1 MKNKEKPRI
10 LVFIDWYSPGY
21 KAGGPVRSMVNLTAH
36 LSNEFDF
43 FIVTRD
49 SEYGEDIP
57 YDSVNSDAWNDLSP
71 GVKVW
76 YSSAGT
82 PSLKLWKRLID
93 ETKPSVVYING
104 IYSPKF
110 SLLPLIAARR
120 MKCQKIIV
128 APRGMLGAGAIEIHS
143 LKKRSFLKFM
153 KAFKL
158 YRNLIWHVTAKS
170 ESDEVLKEIDKK
182 AEIII
187 ASNLPTQN
195 RNIFNLTFIEKK
207 QGELKLCFISRIS
220 RKKNLLYA
228 LDSLMLTSEDLKIIF
243 DLFGPIDDLEHW
255 KSCLEIISKLPKNI
269 EVNYRGVMDPQQIDS
284 TFREYHAFFF
294 PTKHENFG
302 HVILESL
309 MVGRPVVI
317 SDQTPWRN
325 LSDTKSGWDLPL
337 SDPSGFSSSLETLA
351 AMGQEEYNE
360 WCKGAWELG
369 QSVVNDESVVEK
381 YRKMLEG
388 ERWKGERG
396 EKGKR

>member
-49 SEYGEDIP
+49 SEYGEDVP

-93 ETKPSVVYING
+93 EIKPSVVYING

-128 APRGMLGAGAIEIHS
+128 APRGMLAASAVHVKRW
-143 LKKRSFLKFM
+143 KKHVFLTVAKLINLFKDVSWHATNQKEADQIVTRLSANRSKIYEV
-153 KAFKL
+153 A
-158 YRNLIWHVTAKS
+158 NLPRVVNKKITNCH
-170 ESDEVLKEIDKK
+170 K
-182 AEIII
+182 AELELRLCSL
-187 ASNLPTQN
+187 ARVAP
-195 RNIFNLTFIEKK
+195 EK
-207 QGELKLCFISRIS
+207 
-220 RKKNLLYA
+220 NTLYA
-228 LDSLMLTSEDLKIIF
+228 IQCLSTIESSYKIVLDLYGQIYDSNYWQLCEK
-243 DLFGPIDDLEHW
+243 E
-255 KSCLEIISKLPKNI
+255 ISKLPSHLQ
-269 EVNYRGVMDPQQIDS
+269 VNYKGVVDS
-284 TFREYHAFFF
+284 EFIPDTLEKYHALFL
-294 PTKHENFG
+294 PSRGENFG

-309 MVGRPVVI
+309 MAGRPVLI

-325 LSDTKSGWDLPL
+325 LAGTKSGWDLPL
-337 SDPSGFSSSLETLA
+337 SDPSGFSTILESLAL
-351 AMGQEEYNE
+351 MNQEEYNE
-360 WCKGAWELG
+360 WCKGAWALG
-369 QSVVNDESVVEK
+369 QSVVDDESVVEV
-381 YRKMLEG
+381 YREMLEG
-388 ERWKGERG
+388 ELGVRG
-396 EKGKR
+396 LGN